1 MMSAT
6 PIPRTLYMSISGL
19 REISTISTPPLGRLP
34 IQTFVG
40 KYSDKLVRTAV
51 LREKARGGQI
61 IYIHNRIQELENIYK
76 KIAKPYS

>member
-51 LREKARGGQI
+51 LREKLEADRLFT
-61 IYIHNRIQELENIYK
+61 YITEFKNLKTFI